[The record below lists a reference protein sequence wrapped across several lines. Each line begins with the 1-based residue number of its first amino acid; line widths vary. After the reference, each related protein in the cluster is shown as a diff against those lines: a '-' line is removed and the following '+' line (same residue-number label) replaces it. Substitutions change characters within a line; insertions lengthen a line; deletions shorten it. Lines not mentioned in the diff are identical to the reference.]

1 MQTLHIQLLDNF
13 RLRQG
18 DEPLSTVN
26 TPRLQALLAYLV
38 LHQAAPVLRQSLAFQ
53 FWPDSS
59 ESQARTNL
67 RKLFFQLQRA
77 LPDAERFL
85 LADTQTLTWHTKATF
100 TLDVAELQQHLAH
113 LQQAPRDLAA
123 LHRVVEL
130 YQGELLPN
138 CYDDWIAPLRQQ
150 LHHAVLNTIE
160 RLITLLENQRAYG
173 AGIEYARRL
182 LAFDPLEEKTYQRLM
197 RLHAL
202 DGDYAGALRVYQD
215 CVAVLQR
222 ELAVPPD
229 PETQALYERLRQRDA
244 TLTSKPEPKPRQ
256 VERLPLFGR
265 QREWQTLQTA
275 WQAAR
280 QGQTHFVCLW
290 GEAGIGKTRL
300 AEELLDWAEQQ
311 GILTAR
317 TRSYQAQ
324 GALAYAPLTTLLRSP
339 TLAARLPSLSANWLS
354 EVARLL
360 PELLDEQ
367 PGLAAPQ
374 PMTES
379 WQRQRFFEAIARALL
394 IEGQPLLLLFDDLH
408 WCDQESLTWLNYLLH
423 FAAQAPLLVVGTSRS
438 EEVDHAHPLTTLNLG
453 LRREGRVTEVM
464 LAPLSTGET
473 SALANQMATHALTAE
488 QSAQIYATSEGNPLF
503 VVELVRADGEQAA
516 TASKTGRPAET
527 AAAAGVQQQMLP
539 PKIYAMIQLRLRQL
553 SPQTQKL
560 VSLAAVIGRAFTFA
574 VLRAAAHAEEE
585 VIVNG
590 LDELWERR
598 LVREQGRDGYDFSH
612 DRIRDVAYTEL
623 SRARRRQLHRQV
635 AEALEAV
642 YADRLDEISSQLAV
656 HYEQTDERAK
666 TIYYLQRASEQA
678 LAHFAHASAVDYGSR
693 ALALLPPTAYAARF
707 PLLLTCVRIANHQG
721 KRTEAQRDL
730 EELQQLAS
738 RLDDGTTASLRRQ
751 AEVMLCVADYG
762 RGLGDDWAI
771 GTAAQAAIGL
781 AEQCGATDLAARA
794 YFFWAESNFWRN
806 ETFVAA
812 RAQLEQAI
820 SRAHAAGLQ
829 QTAAEALSM
838 LGLHSLYSGVLF
850 QQIETELQQS
860 LTLYQQ
866 IGDPA
871 GQAGALGMLAY
882 LFYRQREG
890 DYAQGIRYCE
900 QALQLPVDGWDA
912 ERFVIG
918 NLGFFWYYQGDY
930 ARAKPPLER
939 QLFITQQA
947 QSWGPEA
954 GATLELGCLYEAQ
967 GDYVNAQLYLEQ
979 ALQLYR
985 ANGSTRQ
992 YRVLSEG
999 LLALHYHALGENGQ
1013 ANVHGEAAVNF
1024 ARNFYDPR
1032 ISGDA
1037 HTRWGRVLVALG
1049 QLDKAAELFH
1059 QALVDF
1065 RQTEQ
1070 WNHTLMP
1077 LAGLAEIALCQ
1088 GDAAQAQAGVEQV
1101 LAHLQTHQLDRTPE
1115 ELYVYMTCYTV
1126 MQARQDPRAATLLQR
1141 AHAQLQVCAASLT
1154 TDDER
1159 HTFWAAPP
1167 HAAVLTAI
1175 AKG

>member
-1 MQTLHIQLLDNF
+1 MHTLQICLLGNFQLLYANEV
-13 RLRQG
+13 LTG
-18 DEPLSTVN
+18 VN
-26 TPRLQALLAYLV
+26 TPRLQALLVYLL
-38 LHQAAPVLRQSLAFQ
+38 LHRQAPQSRQHIAFQ

-77 LPDAERFL
+77 LPDAKRFL
-85 LADTQTLTWHTKATF
+85 LADTQTLAWHPKALF

-113 LQQAPRDLAA
+113 LQQAPLDLAA
-123 LHRVVEL
+123 LRRVVEL
-130 YQGELLPN
+130 YQGELLPS
-138 CYDDWIAPLRQQ
+138 CYDDWIVPLRQQ
-150 LHHAVLNTIE
+150 LHQAVLNTIE

-173 AGIEYARRL
+173 TGIEYARRL
-182 LAFDPLEEKTYQRLM
+182 LTFDPLEEKTYQRLM

-222 ELAVPPD
+222 ELDVPPD

-244 TLTSKPEPKPRQ
+244 TLTAAPTPKMRPL
-256 VERLPLFGR
+256 EHLPLVGR

-275 WQAAR
+275 WQTAM

-300 AEELLDWAEQQ
+300 AEELLDWADQQ

-339 TLAARLPSLSANWLS
+339 LLATQLSRLSANWAS

-379 WQRQRFFEAIARALL
+379 WQRQRFFEAIARAVLV
-394 IEGQPLLLLFDDLH
+394 EGQPLLLLLDDLH

-423 FAAQAPLLVVGTSRS
+423 FTAQAPLLVVGTSRS
-438 EEVDHAHPLTTLNLG
+438 EEVDTAHPLTTLNLG
-453 LRREGRVTEVM
+453 LRREGLVTEVE
-464 LAPLSTGET
+464 LAPLSTEET
-473 SALANQMATHALTAE
+473 SALANLVATHALTAE
-488 QSAQIYATSEGNPLF
+488 QSAQIYAASEGNPLF

-516 TASKTGRPAET
+516 TAPNPELPAGS
-527 AAAAGVQQQMLP
+527 AAGGQQPILP

-553 SPQTQKL
+553 SPQSQKL
-560 VSLAAVIGRAFTFA
+560 VSLAAVIGRSFTFA
-574 VLRAAAHAEEE
+574 LLRAAAHEEEE

-623 SRARRRQLHRQV
+623 SRARRRQLHRRV
-635 AEALEAV
+635 AEALEVV
-642 YADRLDEISSQLAV
+642 YAGSLAEISGQLAA
-656 HYEQTDERAK
+656 HYEQTDDQAK
-666 TIYYLQRASEQA
+666 TIYYLQRASERA
-678 LAHFAHASAVDYGSR
+678 LAQFAHASAIDYGRR
-693 ALALLPPTAYAARF
+693 ALALLPPTAYTARL

-762 RGLGDDWAI
+762 RGLGDDLAI

-781 AEQCGATDLAARA
+781 AEQCDATDLAARA
-794 YFFWAESNFWRN
+794 YFFWAEANFWQN
-806 ETFVAA
+806 ETFIEA
-812 RAQLEQAI
+812 RAQLEKAI
-820 SRAHAAGLQ
+820 SRAQAAGLQ
-829 QTAAEALSM
+829 QTAAEAFSM
-838 LGLHSLYSGVLF
+838 LGLHSLYSGVHF
-850 QQIETELQQS
+850 EQIEAELQQA
-860 LTLYQQ
+860 LALYQQ

-882 LFYRQREG
+882 LLYRQREG
-890 DYAQGIRYCE
+890 GYAQGIRYCE

-912 ERFVIG
+912 ERFVLG
-918 NLGFFWYYQGDY
+918 NLGFLWYYQGDY

-954 GATLELGCLYEAQ
+954 GARLELGCLYAAQ
-967 GDYVNAQLYLEQ
+967 GDYVNAQLYLEK

-992 YRVLSEG
+992 YRVVSEG
-999 LLALHYHALGENGQ
+999 LLALHYHALGDNAQ
-1013 ANVHGEAAVNF
+1013 ANVHGEAAVGF
-1024 ARNFYDPR
+1024 ARQFYDPR
-1032 ISGDA
+1032 VSGDA
-1037 HTRWGRVLVALG
+1037 RTRWGRVLVTRG
-1049 QLDKAAELFH
+1049 QLDQAAELFH
-1059 QALVDF
+1059 QALADF

-1077 LAGLAEIALCQ
+1077 LAGLAEIALRQ

-1101 LAHLQTHQLDRTPE
+1101 LAYLQTHQLDRTPE
-1115 ELYVYMTCYTV
+1115 ELYVYITCYRV
-1126 MQARQDPRAATLLQR
+1126 MQALQDPRAATLLQR
-1141 AHAQLQVCAASLT
+1141 AHAHLQVGAASLT
-1154 TDDER
+1154 TDEER